1 MSTVFVLGANSFAGS
16 VFVDAA
22 LTAGHDVL
30 GINRSPEGLPMFL
43 PYRSNPRV
51 ANYRF
56 RQLDI
61 NHHLDDICNWMD
73 DARPEYVV
81 DFAGQGMVA
90 ESWSAP
96 EQWYTTNIVSKV
108 RLHDRLRRQSW
119 LKKYVRVSTPEVYGS
134 TAGMIPESQVYRPS
148 TPYAVSHAA
157 IDMSLAAFHANYG
170 FPVVFTRFANFF
182 GPGQQLYRIVPRT
195 LIYGRTG
202 QTLQLHGGGTSVRAF
217 IHGRD
222 VASGL
227 LAALER
233 GEPGG
238 VYHFSTNRFLTIREA
253 VEIMCRRM
261 GLDFETAVR
270 VAPDRPGKDQAYLM
284 DSTHARESLGW
295 ADTVDFETGVDET
308 LAWVDQNLD
317 TIRTLGLDYVH
328 KP

>member
-1 MSTVFVLGANSFAGS
+1 MSTVFVLGSNSFAGS

-22 LTAGHDVL
+22 LTAGHRVL
-30 GINRSPEGLPMFL
+30 GVNRSPESRPMFL
-43 PYRSNPRV
+43 PYRSNPR
-51 ANYRF
+51 AASYTF
-56 RQLDI
+56 RQMDVNHDLDA
-61 NHHLDDICNWMD
+61 ICAWMEET
-73 DARPEYVV
+73 RPEFVV

-108 RLHDRLRRQSW
+108 KLHDRLRRHHW
-119 LKKYVRVSTPEVYGS
+119 LQKYVRVSTPEVYGN
-134 TAGMIPESQVYRPS
+134 TDGLIREGQRYNPS

-202 QTLQLHGGGTSVRAF
+202 RTLQLHGGGTSVRAF
-217 IHGRD
+217 IHGAD

-227 LAALER
+227 LAAMDR
-233 GEPGG
+233 GEPGD
-238 VYHFSTNRFLTIREA
+238 VYHFSTSRFLTIREA

-261 GLDFETAVR
+261 GVDFDAVVR

-284 DSTHARESLGW
+284 DSTHAREALGW
-295 ADTVDFETGVDET
+295 RDTIDFETGVDQT
-308 LAWVDQNLD
+308 LAWVDRHLD
-317 TIRTLGLDYVH
+317 EIRTLPLDYIH